1 MKRVAYKQ
9 IYIKDVDIPLFE
21 EAERYGDSLSRVI
34 SEALKDF
41 VEKKRRELDEEGFGE
56 IEISVGRFPSQIEVK
71 KFIGKKLATCKERL
85 YAYEHEGLHDE
96 LEALVEDGWVVG
108 ESRSN
113 EDVEANW
120 TVFATKKGKYVVW
133 RKAVISECDGFNN
146 YPQVTVGDYWIID
159 AIPGKEKQYK
169 VMLDEKNEAPTA
181 LFERAVRAEKT
192 IKEEWLDL

>member
-1 MKRVAYKQ
+1 MAYKQ

-41 VEKKRRELDEEGFGE
+41 VEKKRKELDEEGFGE

-85 YAYEHEGLHDE
+85 YAYEYEGLHDE
-96 LEALVEDGWVVG
+96 LEALAEDGWAVR
-108 ESRSN
+108 ESPSN
-113 EDVEANW
+113 EDIESNW

-133 RKAVISECDGFNN
+133 RKAVINECDGFNN
-146 YPQVTVGDYWIID
+146 NKQVTVGDYWIID
-159 AIPGKEKQYK
+159 AMPSKEKQYK
-169 VMLDEKNEAPTA
+169 IILDGNVEAPAA
-181 LFERAVRAEKT
+181 LFERAYVSEK
-192 IKEEWLDL
+192 IVKEEWLDL